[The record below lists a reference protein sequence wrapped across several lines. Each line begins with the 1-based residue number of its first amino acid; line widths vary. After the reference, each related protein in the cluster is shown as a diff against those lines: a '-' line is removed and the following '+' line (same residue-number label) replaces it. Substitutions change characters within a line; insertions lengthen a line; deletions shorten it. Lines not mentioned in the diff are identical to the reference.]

1 VILLALDSAT
11 AVCSVAVCDARGRM
25 LGHRRGARASDQAD
39 RLVELIDT
47 VLRGAGLDYD
57 AVDVIAVNH
66 GPGSFTGVRAG
77 VAAAR
82 GLALA
87 AARPVVA
94 VNTLEVLAAA
104 LGPQPSGTIVSALDA
119 RRGQVYLQTFDH
131 RLGALSAPY
140 AVAPADATLPGAA
153 PPLHL
158 VGNGAALLEAALPG
172 DVPVLSQSAQPDA
185 LYVARRAIARLAA
198 GERPVAGSAV
208 QPLYLRAP
216 DARLPSAPGARTP
229 ATLGA

>member
-1 VILLALDSAT
+1 VILLALESAT
-11 AVCSVAVCDARGRM
+11 PVCSVAVCDALGRV
-25 LGHRRGARASDQAD
+25 LGHRREGATDQAD

-47 VLRGAGLDYD
+47 VLRGAELDYD

-104 LGPQPSGTIVSALDA
+104 LGPQPSGTVVAALDA
-119 RRGQVYLQTFDH
+119 RRGQVYMQTFDH
-131 RLGALSAPY
+131 RLGALSAPQ
-140 AVAPADATLPGAA
+140 AVAPADVTLAGAA

-158 VGNGAALLEAALPG
+158 VGNGAALVHAALPG
-172 DVPVLSQSAQPDA
+172 DLPVLRQSAEPDA
-185 LYVARRAIARLAA
+185 LSVASRAISRLAA
-198 GERPVAGSAV
+198 GERPVARSAV

-216 DARLPSAPGARTP
+216 DARLPSAPGVP
-229 ATLGA
+229 APLGA

>member
-1 VILLALDSAT
+1 VILLALESAIS
-11 AVCSVAVCDARGRM
+11 VCSVAVCDGLGRV
-25 LGHRRGARASDQAD
+25 LGHRRGERATDQAD
-39 RLVELIDT
+39 RLVELIDS
-47 VLRGAGLDYD
+47 VLRGAGFDYD

-87 AARPVVA
+87 ATRPVVA

-104 LGPQPSGTIVSALDA
+104 LGPQPSGTVVAALDA
-119 RRGQVYLQTFDH
+119 RRGQVYMQTFDH
-131 RLGALSAPY
+131 RLGALGAPQ
-140 AVAPADATLPGAA
+140 AVAPADVTLAGV
-153 PPLHL
+153 PPLRL
-158 VGNGAALLEAALPG
+158 VGNGAALLRAALPG
-172 DVPVLSQSAQPDA
+172 AVPVPSESTEPDA
-185 LYVARRAIARLAA
+185 LYVASRAISRLAA

-216 DARLPSAPGARTP
+216 DARLPSAPGVRAP
-229 ATLGA
+229 ATVGA

>member
-1 VILLALDSAT
+1 VILLALESAT
-11 AVCSVAVCDARGRM
+11 SVCSVAVCDARGRA

-39 RLVELIDT
+39 RLVELIDA
-47 VLRGAGLDYD
+47 VLRCAGCDYD
-57 AVDVIAVNH
+57 TVDVIAVNH

-87 AARPVVA
+87 AACPVFA
-94 VNTLEVLAAA
+94 VNTLEVLADA
-104 LGPQPSGTIVSALDA
+104 LGPQPSGTIVAALDA

-131 RLGALSAPY
+131 GLRALSAPR
-140 AVAPADATLPGAA
+140 AVAPADATLAAAA

-158 VGNGAALLEAALPG
+158 VGNGAALVQAALPG
-172 DVPVLSQSAQPDA
+172 DVPVVSESAEPDA
-185 LYVARRAIARLAA
+185 LYVARRALARLAA
-198 GERPVAGSAV
+198 GERAVAGSAV

-216 DARLPSAPGARTP
+216 DARLPSAPAVRAS